1 MPELVLAATKDL
13 PQSAEEVFALFGA
26 RSGASWLFDV
36 QCDSLRPGTPVTLT
50 LPHGS
55 LGETPVHLLG
65 RIRRVVPN
73 KLVEIVH
80 DQPWPGLLQIRIRAH
95 RTGGSSVSIVGHVD
109 DRALRWVMQ
118 RRGWPLSTPCT
129 GHTHRIGLLTSKI
142 GSAAVYAIAT
152 EYLAQLAVEEIN
164 ADGGIG
170 GRPIELIVG
179 DDGTDPG
186 RAALEARRLLAAGC
200 RAVIA
205 SVTSASF
212 AAIEPI
218 VAGAGRP
225 LIHSVVNEGGAGP
238 ELVLRWGERPL
249 HQVRT
254 AAHAVM
260 KNAGGR
266 RWYLLG
272 NDYQWPHGAHRAA
285 TRVLTAAGCEITRNR
300 FVPIG
305 TEDFAP
311 LLEDIERSG
320 ADCVLSTL
328 IGADEVAF
336 ERQAWEGGYRQRW
349 ETLSLVLD
357 ESTRERVG
365 DAAARGIWTTF
376 GYFEELDTP
385 ENRDLVARYRERY
398 GEWAPPLS
406 SLSESVY
413 EAVLLYAAAARREPD
428 PSGIAQALRAA
439 RGRMPR
445 GNVAAQG
452 PHAMRQDMYLARAV
466 DGGFAIMTG

>member
-164 ADGGIG
+164 AAFREAAASPRWQRYLQYSEAPLVSAD
-170 GRPIELIVG
+170 IVG
-179 DDGTDPG
+179 NPHSSIFDAPLTQ
-186 RAALEARRLLAAGC
+186 
-200 RAVIA
+200 
-205 SVTSASF
+205 
-212 AAIEPI
+212 
-218 VAGAGRP
+218 VAGNQVKVFGWYD
-225 LIHSVVNEGGAGP
+225 NEWAFSNR
-238 ELVLRWGERPL
+238 LVE
-249 HQVRT
+249 
-254 AAHAVM
+254 
-260 KNAGGR
+260 
-266 RWYLLG
+266 
-272 NDYQWPHGAHRAA
+272 
-285 TRVLTAAGCEITRNR
+285 
-300 FVPIG
+300 
-305 TEDFAP
+305 FAQ
-311 LLEDIERSG
+311 R
-320 ADCVLSTL
+320 
-328 IGADEVAF
+328 IGA
-336 ERQAWEGGYRQRW
+336 
-349 ETLSLVLD
+349 
-357 ESTRERVG
+357 
-365 DAAARGIWTTF
+365 AA
-376 GYFEELDTP
+376 
-385 ENRDLVARYRERY
+385 
-398 GEWAPPLS
+398 
-406 SLSESVY
+406 
-413 EAVLLYAAAARREPD
+413 
-428 PSGIAQALRAA
+428 
-439 RGRMPR
+439 
-445 GNVAAQG
+445 
-452 PHAMRQDMYLARAV
+452 
-466 DGGFAIMTG
+466 